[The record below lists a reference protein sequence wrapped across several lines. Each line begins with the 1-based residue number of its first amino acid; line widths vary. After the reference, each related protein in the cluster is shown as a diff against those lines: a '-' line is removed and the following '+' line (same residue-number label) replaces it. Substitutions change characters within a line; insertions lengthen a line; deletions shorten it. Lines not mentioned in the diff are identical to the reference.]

1 MLITSETT
9 KTCIECGETKGLNE
23 FDFVGPARSRRLTR
37 CCACLLSPRP
47 TSPLADT
54 IVGDTIGF
62 VVVEETDVVPSTSF
76 VGELEVVDA
85 CWSNCVEVGPP
96 GIRRMFDRLDIAA
109 TDMEESPYARL
120 IIRDL
125 VREFRSGVVPL
136 KQARRVIRT
145 VLAELQAPE
154 GSASQKS

>member
-1 MLITSETT
+1 MSITLETT
-9 KTCIECGETKGLNE
+9 KTCIECGETKTLNE
-23 FDFVGPARSRRLTR
+23 FDFVGPDRSRRFTR
-37 CCACLLSPRP
+37 CRACLLSTPP
-47 TSPLADT
+47 TTPPSGT

-109 TDMEESPYARL
+109 TDMDESPDARL
-120 IIRDL
+120 SIRNL
-125 VREFRSGVVPL
+125 VREYRSGEVPL
-136 KQARRVIRT
+136 KQARRVVRT
-145 VLAELQAPE
+145 VLAELR
-154 GSASQKS
+154 GSEKYTAQKS